1 MWEEEYRLL
10 RPLLVKTRPYWK
22 KQMSSIFIWHALYSR
37 IPVIYTD
44 NVFSSLSHP
53 LVVCSRAHVLFRLF
67 VFACE
72 YRCSTHIVLCFCFV
86 FLRLVYPMLP
96 VSLVCTFLI
105 VPSVFSNVYIRN
117 ISWSHTVL
125 WVLTW
130 VDRIQFTNILPT
142 HFKTHNTVWLS
153 WIISILVC
161 LTAQTR

>member
-1 MWEEEYRLL
+1 MLL
-10 RPLLVKTRPYWK
+10 KYIEIFHKTVIVLL
-22 KQMSSIFIWHALYSR
+22 Q
-37 IPVIYTD
+37 D
-44 NVFSSLSHP
+44 NLKRNHIKYVW
-53 LVVCSRAHVLFRLF
+53 F
-67 VFACE
+67 VFTSSCLSEGACLI
-72 YRCSTHIVLCFCFV
+72 YIICFCMCIVLSNTCCVVFLFF

-130 VDRIQFTNILPT
+130 VDGIQFTNILPT
-142 HFKTHNTVWLS
+142 HFKTHNTVWLT

-161 LTAQTR
+161 LTAQMR